1 MTDTCSN
8 TPTAAAA
15 QTSGSQQAM
24 ANRVPVFK
32 IQEVSSI
39 TYLSKNDTI
48 KFTLK
53 TFTIA
58 LFLNARNIHFGNH
71 VILFLEVLA

>member
-32 IQEVSSI
+32 IQV
-39 TYLSKNDTI
+39 SKNDTI

-53 TFTIA
+53 TSTIA
-58 LFLNARNIHFGNH
+58 VFLNARNIPFGNH